1 MVFTTLIIVATFL
14 VLGWGLK
21 RALPMGKFGIIAWI
35 QSVILMLPW
44 ILLFTLMTYG
54 VNISLAVILG
64 SSFLSIGIYIG
75 LGRWLRS
82 MAAAGEGSPAA
93 TKLQAS
99 VETSSGTETTPSSS
113 GSPGQAAETIETIPA
128 EDFKA
133 IQGIFGID
141 TFFATELRPY
151 KEGLICRGNLRGETA
166 PVHQTLTTRLETVLP
181 DKYRL
186 FMVPNQDN
194 KPVVIILPRRDPAP
208 LPVAEKILAAVLVI
222 ATIATSLEASSLV
235 QGFSFYQ
242 ELARIGQSL
251 PLALGL
257 MVILLAHE
265 FGHRWLAW
273 NRNKTL
279 PQRDQI
285 RLSLPYFIPAWQL
298 GSFGAILRFDS
309 FLPNRTVLFDLALAG
324 PAVGG
329 LLSLVTLV
337 VGLVLSH
344 PGSVFQVP
352 SLFFQGSILVGTLAK
367 AVLGDGLQAE
377 LVDVNPLV
385 IIGWLGLVVTALNL
399 MPAGQLDGGR
409 IIQAIY
415 GAKVATRTTWVT
427 IIVLGFVALGNP
439 LALYWALLIIFLQRD
454 LERPNL
460 EEMTE
465 PDDTRAG
472 LGLLALFLMA
482 ATLIPLAPGLA
493 GRLGIG

>member
-1 MVFTTLIIVATFL
+1 MVFTGLTIIGALLI
-14 VLGWGLK
+14 LGWGLY
-21 RALPMGKFGIIAWI
+21 RALPMGKLGIVAWL
-35 QSVILMLPW
+35 QSVVLMLPW
-44 ILLFTLMTYG
+44 LLLFGLMSVG
-54 VNISLAVILG
+54 VNISFAAILG
-64 SSFLSIGIYIG
+64 FLLISVGVYIG
-75 LGRWLRS
+75 LGRWLRAL
-82 MAAAGEGSPAA
+82 AAASPLSPSISSASDQPLDQPNSGGITKAGEVS
-93 TKLQAS
+93 L
-99 VETSSGTETTPSSS
+99 E
-113 GSPGQAAETIETIPA
+113 AEPIATIPG

-133 IQGIFGID
+133 VQGIFGID
-141 TFFATELRPY
+141 TFFATELKPY
-151 KEGLICRGNLRGETA
+151 KEGLICRGNLRGETKT
-166 PVHQTLTTRLETVLP
+166 VHQTLTTRLETVLP

-186 FMVPNQDN
+186 FMVPNQEN
-194 KPVVIILPRRDPAP
+194 KPVVIILPRREPEPPA
-208 LPVAEKILAAVLVI
+208 VSEKILATVLGIAAV
-222 ATIATSLEASSLV
+222 ATSLEASSLV

-242 ELARIGQSL
+242 EPGRISQSL

-257 MVILLAHE
+257 ILILIAHE
-265 FGHRWLAW
+265 LGHRWMA
-273 NRNKTL
+273 NQYNQVL

-285 RLSLPYFIPAWQL
+285 RLSWPFFIPAWQL

-309 FLPNRTVLFDLALAG
+309 FLPNRTVLFDLAIAG

-329 LLSLVTLV
+329 VLSLAVLV
-337 VGLVLSH
+337 VGLLLSH
-344 PGSVFQVP
+344 PGSVFQIP

-367 AVLGDGLQAE
+367 AILGEALQAE
-377 LVDVNPLV
+377 LVDVSPFV

-415 GAKVATRTTWVT
+415 GPKVATRSTWIT
-427 IIVLGFVALGNP
+427 LIVLGLVALGNP

-454 LERPNL
+454 IERPNL

-472 LGLLALFLMA
+472 LGLLALLLMA

>member
-1 MVFTTLIIVATFL
+1 MVFTALIIVATFL

-21 RALPMGKFGIIAWI
+21 RALPMGKFGIVAWI

-44 ILLFTLMTYG
+44 IVLFTLMTYG
-54 VNISLAVILG
+54 LNINLAVILG
-64 SSFLSIGIYIG
+64 STFLSIGIYIG
-75 LGRWLRS
+75 LGRWLRA
-82 MAAAGEGSPAA
+82 MAAAGEGSPVSA
-93 TKLQAS
+93 KLESSTTA
-99 VETSSGTETTPSSS
+99 SGTEATTTP
-113 GSPGQAAETIETIPA
+113 PAPHNPEAIETIPA
-128 EDFKA
+128 ADFQA

-166 PVHQTLTTRLETVLP
+166 AVHQALTQHLEAVLP
-181 DKYRL
+181 DQYRL
-186 FMVPNQDN
+186 FMVPNPEN
-194 KPVVIILPRRDPAP
+194 KPVVIILPRREPEAP
-208 LPVAEKILAAVLVI
+208 PLSEKILAAVLGI

-242 ELARIGQSL
+242 EPTRIGQSL

-257 MVILLAHE
+257 LVILLAHE
-265 FGHRWLAW
+265 LGHRWLAW

-285 RLSLPYFIPAWQL
+285 RLSWPFFIPAWQL

-329 LLSLVTLV
+329 ILSLLALM

-367 AVLGDGLQAE
+367 AVLGDALQAE

-415 GAKVATRTTWVT
+415 GAKVATRTTWIT

-482 ATLIPLAPGLA
+482 ATLIPLSPGLA